1 MSTPVIE
8 VEHLTVSYRRRHTL
22 TAVRDLSFR
31 VDRGEILAIVGESG
45 SGKTTTAH
53 ALLGLLP
60 SNATIDGGRIV
71 IEEALRS
78 GDRYRRSSDEACA
91 GGSSQR
97 RYRSPDPR
105 EPTAV
110 P

>member
-8 VEHLTVSYRRRHTL
+8 VEHLTVSYRRRRHTL

-45 SGKTTTAH
+45 SGETTTAH

-71 IEEALRS
+71 VTVVEYKGEGVRIGVQAPASVRI
-78 GDRYRRSSDEACA
+78 DRQEVFERIQEVR
-91 GGSSQR
+91 
-97 RYRSPDPR
+97 
-105 EPTAV
+105 
-110 P
+110 